1 MPPVPGRARPGVVP
15 TSSRT
20 PACSKGS
27 RPTAPGATTRPN
39 ASGVGCRGPTRPTT
53 VATRWPVPGGWR
65 RRWRPTTKRCGG
77 SRGWRTRSPTGP
89 WSRPRCGA
97 IRRRDPEARA
107 GNPMRGPN
115 RRARTSPA
123 GRRRTRARRRRAAT
137 ATRRTARRRS
147 RTPEPRTPRIRRRPT
162 GPATSRRP
170 TPPSASA
177 CSAHSTRRRAR
188 RTARVRARPRAG
200 CPRSPMPTAPSAS
213 VAKPWRP
220 GCAACRTIRAACCA
234 RASASNTSAAAGAGH
249 DVVHGPVPA
258 PAGVAAGAG
267 LHRAGAGGHARLARP
282 RAHRRGRD
290 TTLNI
295 ETDQAGARMPDF
307 SALAPDFVLSG
318 HSSTRGSEPVAGGGH
333 RPRVLFA
340 VALQPRREGL
350 LTVPALRVGAEST
363 APLVLTVLPDAT
375 APARAGEPV
384 FIEAEADTD
393 APWVQQ
399 SVGYTLRLYY
409 ATPLVSGQL
418 DQPVPDGAA
427 VHRVGSDVQYSREI
441 AGRRYTVVERRF
453 VLVPERSGTLVVP
466 GARFEGT
473 GVGGFFDD
481 MFGGGRRALRAQGPS
496 RVLQVQPVPASAPQ
510 PWLPLQSMQLRYLAT
525 PQELRAGEAATVD
538 VELVAD
544 GAAASQLPELRLPPV
559 DGAQVFP
566 EPPQVDELFE
576 RGRPRTR
583 VTRRFAVVPVQA
595 GPLRLPGLRQA
606 WWDVDAGVERTAALP
621 DLHLEVEPGAPAAA
635 VDDAVQAAFEAGRGD
650 RRVHP
655 GAWRW
660 LAIGL
665 AVLWLGT
672 LAWALRERRRAG
684 AHARRLPL
692 VQPRGD
698 APAPAT
704 SL

>member
-1 MPPVPGRARPGVVP
+1 MMSPMALFPRLLGWLLVLACIAPAQAATRAWLDRE
-15 TSSRT
+15 RI
-20 PACSKGS
+20 
-27 RPTAPGATTRPN
+27 
-39 ASGVGCRGPTRPTT
+39 GVGET
-53 VATRWPVPGGWR
+53 
-65 RRWRPTTKRCGG
+65 
-77 SRGWRTRSPTGP
+77 
-89 WSRPRCGA
+89 
-97 IRRRDPEARA
+97 
-107 GNPMRGPN
+107 
-115 RRARTSPA
+115 
-123 GRRRTRARRRRAAT
+123 
-137 ATRRTARRRS
+137 
-147 RTPEPRTPRIRRRPT
+147 
-162 GPATSRRP
+162 
-170 TPPSASA
+170 
-177 CSAHSTRRRAR
+177 
-188 RTARVRARPRAG
+188 
-200 CPRSPMPTAPSAS
+200 
-213 VAKPWRP
+213 
-220 GCAACRTIRAACCA
+220 
-234 RASASNTSAAAGAGH
+234 
-249 DVVHGPVPA
+249 
-258 PAGVAAGAG
+258 
-267 LHRAGAGGHARLARP
+267 
-282 RAHRRGRD
+282 

-595 GPLRLPGLRQA
+595 GPLRLSGLRQA

-704 SL
+704 SLRALREVLVAGDARELEAALCGLAAPSAASLEALSAQLDDPGQRAAITMLQEARWNDGDMAAARRALQEAFARGPRWRAPAPADAAASLLPPLYPGPRM

>member
-1 MPPVPGRARPGVVP
+1 MMSPMALFPRLLGWLLVLACIAPAQAATRAWLDRE
-15 TSSRT
+15 RI
-20 PACSKGS
+20 
-27 RPTAPGATTRPN
+27 
-39 ASGVGCRGPTRPTT
+39 GVGET
-53 VATRWPVPGGWR
+53 
-65 RRWRPTTKRCGG
+65 
-77 SRGWRTRSPTGP
+77 
-89 WSRPRCGA
+89 
-97 IRRRDPEARA
+97 
-107 GNPMRGPN
+107 
-115 RRARTSPA
+115 
-123 GRRRTRARRRRAAT
+123 
-137 ATRRTARRRS
+137 
-147 RTPEPRTPRIRRRPT
+147 
-162 GPATSRRP
+162 
-170 TPPSASA
+170 
-177 CSAHSTRRRAR
+177 
-188 RTARVRARPRAG
+188 
-200 CPRSPMPTAPSAS
+200 
-213 VAKPWRP
+213 
-220 GCAACRTIRAACCA
+220 
-234 RASASNTSAAAGAGH
+234 
-249 DVVHGPVPA
+249 
-258 PAGVAAGAG
+258 
-267 LHRAGAGGHARLARP
+267 
-282 RAHRRGRD
+282 

-525 PQELRAGEAATVD
+525 PQELRAGEAPTVD

-704 SL
+704 SLRALREVLVAGDARELEAALCGLAAPSAASLEALSAQLDDPGQRAAITMLQEARWNDGDMAAARRALQEAFARGPRWRAPAPADAAASLLPPLYPGPRM

>member
-1 MPPVPGRARPGVVP
+1 MSPMALFPRLLGWLLVLACIAPAQAATRAWLDRE
-15 TSSRT
+15 RI
-20 PACSKGS
+20 
-27 RPTAPGATTRPN
+27 
-39 ASGVGCRGPTRPTT
+39 GVGET
-53 VATRWPVPGGWR
+53 
-65 RRWRPTTKRCGG
+65 
-77 SRGWRTRSPTGP
+77 
-89 WSRPRCGA
+89 
-97 IRRRDPEARA
+97 
-107 GNPMRGPN
+107 
-115 RRARTSPA
+115 
-123 GRRRTRARRRRAAT
+123 
-137 ATRRTARRRS
+137 
-147 RTPEPRTPRIRRRPT
+147 
-162 GPATSRRP
+162 
-170 TPPSASA
+170 
-177 CSAHSTRRRAR
+177 
-188 RTARVRARPRAG
+188 
-200 CPRSPMPTAPSAS
+200 
-213 VAKPWRP
+213 
-220 GCAACRTIRAACCA
+220 
-234 RASASNTSAAAGAGH
+234 
-249 DVVHGPVPA
+249 
-258 PAGVAAGAG
+258 
-267 LHRAGAGGHARLARP
+267 
-282 RAHRRGRD
+282 

-704 SL
+704 SLRALREVLVAGDARELEAALCGLAAPSAASLEALSAQLDDPGQRAAITMLQEARWNDGDMAAARRALQEAFARGPRWRAPAPADAAASLLPPLYPGPRM

>member
-1 MPPVPGRARPGVVP
+1 MMSPMALFPRLLGWLLVLACIAPAQAATRAWLDRE
-15 TSSRT
+15 RI
-20 PACSKGS
+20 
-27 RPTAPGATTRPN
+27 
-39 ASGVGCRGPTRPTT
+39 GVGET
-53 VATRWPVPGGWR
+53 
-65 RRWRPTTKRCGG
+65 
-77 SRGWRTRSPTGP
+77 
-89 WSRPRCGA
+89 
-97 IRRRDPEARA
+97 
-107 GNPMRGPN
+107 
-115 RRARTSPA
+115 
-123 GRRRTRARRRRAAT
+123 
-137 ATRRTARRRS
+137 
-147 RTPEPRTPRIRRRPT
+147 
-162 GPATSRRP
+162 
-170 TPPSASA
+170 
-177 CSAHSTRRRAR
+177 
-188 RTARVRARPRAG
+188 
-200 CPRSPMPTAPSAS
+200 
-213 VAKPWRP
+213 
-220 GCAACRTIRAACCA
+220 
-234 RASASNTSAAAGAGH
+234 
-249 DVVHGPVPA
+249 
-258 PAGVAAGAG
+258 
-267 LHRAGAGGHARLARP
+267 
-282 RAHRRGRD
+282 

-473 GVGGFFDD
+473 VVGGFFDD

-704 SL
+704 SLRALREVLVAGDARELEAALCGLAAPSAASLEALSAQLDDPGQRAAITMLQEARWNDGDMAAAHRALQEAFARGPRWRAPAPADAAASLLPPLYPGPRM

>member
-1 MPPVPGRARPGVVP
+1 MMSPMALFPRLLEWLLVLACIAPAQAATRAWLDRE
-15 TSSRT
+15 RI
-20 PACSKGS
+20 
-27 RPTAPGATTRPN
+27 
-39 ASGVGCRGPTRPTT
+39 GVGET
-53 VATRWPVPGGWR
+53 
-65 RRWRPTTKRCGG
+65 
-77 SRGWRTRSPTGP
+77 
-89 WSRPRCGA
+89 
-97 IRRRDPEARA
+97 
-107 GNPMRGPN
+107 
-115 RRARTSPA
+115 
-123 GRRRTRARRRRAAT
+123 
-137 ATRRTARRRS
+137 
-147 RTPEPRTPRIRRRPT
+147 
-162 GPATSRRP
+162 
-170 TPPSASA
+170 
-177 CSAHSTRRRAR
+177 
-188 RTARVRARPRAG
+188 
-200 CPRSPMPTAPSAS
+200 
-213 VAKPWRP
+213 
-220 GCAACRTIRAACCA
+220 
-234 RASASNTSAAAGAGH
+234 
-249 DVVHGPVPA
+249 
-258 PAGVAAGAG
+258 
-267 LHRAGAGGHARLARP
+267 
-282 RAHRRGRD
+282 

-704 SL
+704 SLRALREVLVAGDARELEAALCGLAAPSAASLEALSAQLDDPGQRAAITMLQEARWNDGDMAAARRALQEAFARGPRWRAPAPADAAASLLPPLYPGPRM

>member
-1 MPPVPGRARPGVVP
+1 MMSPMALFPRLLGWLLVLACIAPAQAATRAWLDRE
-15 TSSRT
+15 RI
-20 PACSKGS
+20 
-27 RPTAPGATTRPN
+27 
-39 ASGVGCRGPTRPTT
+39 GVGET
-53 VATRWPVPGGWR
+53 
-65 RRWRPTTKRCGG
+65 
-77 SRGWRTRSPTGP
+77 
-89 WSRPRCGA
+89 
-97 IRRRDPEARA
+97 
-107 GNPMRGPN
+107 
-115 RRARTSPA
+115 
-123 GRRRTRARRRRAAT
+123 
-137 ATRRTARRRS
+137 
-147 RTPEPRTPRIRRRPT
+147 
-162 GPATSRRP
+162 
-170 TPPSASA
+170 
-177 CSAHSTRRRAR
+177 
-188 RTARVRARPRAG
+188 
-200 CPRSPMPTAPSAS
+200 
-213 VAKPWRP
+213 
-220 GCAACRTIRAACCA
+220 
-234 RASASNTSAAAGAGH
+234 
-249 DVVHGPVPA
+249 
-258 PAGVAAGAG
+258 
-267 LHRAGAGGHARLARP
+267 
-282 RAHRRGRD
+282 

-704 SL
+704 SLRALREVLVAGDARELEAALCGLAAPSAASLEALSAQLDDPGQRAAITMLQEARWNDGDMAAARRALQETFARGPRWRAPAPADAAASLLPPLYPGPRM

>member
-1 MPPVPGRARPGVVP
+1 MMSPMALFPRLLGWLLVLACIAPAQAATRAWLDRE
-15 TSSRT
+15 RI
-20 PACSKGS
+20 
-27 RPTAPGATTRPN
+27 
-39 ASGVGCRGPTRPTT
+39 GVGET
-53 VATRWPVPGGWR
+53 
-65 RRWRPTTKRCGG
+65 
-77 SRGWRTRSPTGP
+77 
-89 WSRPRCGA
+89 
-97 IRRRDPEARA
+97 
-107 GNPMRGPN
+107 
-115 RRARTSPA
+115 
-123 GRRRTRARRRRAAT
+123 
-137 ATRRTARRRS
+137 
-147 RTPEPRTPRIRRRPT
+147 
-162 GPATSRRP
+162 
-170 TPPSASA
+170 
-177 CSAHSTRRRAR
+177 
-188 RTARVRARPRAG
+188 
-200 CPRSPMPTAPSAS
+200 
-213 VAKPWRP
+213 
-220 GCAACRTIRAACCA
+220 
-234 RASASNTSAAAGAGH
+234 
-249 DVVHGPVPA
+249 
-258 PAGVAAGAG
+258 
-267 LHRAGAGGHARLARP
+267 
-282 RAHRRGRD
+282 

-496 RVLQVQPVPASAPQ
+496 RVLQVQPAPASAPQ

-595 GPLRLPGLRQA
+595 GPLRLSGLRQA

-704 SL
+704 SLRALREVLVAGDARELEAALCGLAAPSAASLEALSAQLDDPGQRAAITMLQEARWNDGDMAAARRALQEAFARGPRWRAPAPADAAASLLPPLYPGPRM

>member
-1 MPPVPGRARPGVVP
+1 
-15 TSSRT
+15 
-20 PACSKGS
+20 
-27 RPTAPGATTRPN
+27 
-39 ASGVGCRGPTRPTT
+39 
-53 VATRWPVPGGWR
+53 
-65 RRWRPTTKRCGG
+65 
-77 SRGWRTRSPTGP
+77 
-89 WSRPRCGA
+89 
-97 IRRRDPEARA
+97 
-107 GNPMRGPN
+107 
-115 RRARTSPA
+115 
-123 GRRRTRARRRRAAT
+123 
-137 ATRRTARRRS
+137 
-147 RTPEPRTPRIRRRPT
+147 
-162 GPATSRRP
+162 
-170 TPPSASA
+170 
-177 CSAHSTRRRAR
+177 
-188 RTARVRARPRAG
+188 
-200 CPRSPMPTAPSAS
+200 
-213 VAKPWRP
+213 
-220 GCAACRTIRAACCA
+220 
-234 RASASNTSAAAGAGH
+234 
-249 DVVHGPVPA
+249 
-258 PAGVAAGAG
+258 
-267 LHRAGAGGHARLARP
+267 
-282 RAHRRGRD
+282 
-290 TTLNI
+290 
-295 ETDQAGARMPDF
+295 
-307 SALAPDFVLSG
+307 
-318 HSSTRGSEPVAGGGH
+318 
-333 RPRVLFA
+333 
-340 VALQPRREGL
+340 
-350 LTVPALRVGAEST
+350 
-363 APLVLTVLPDAT
+363 
-375 APARAGEPV
+375 
-384 FIEAEADTD
+384 
-393 APWVQQ
+393 WVQQ

-481 MFGGGRRALRAQGPS
+481 MFGGGRRALRAQGTS

-525 PQELRAGEAATVD
+525 PQELRAGEATTVD
-538 VELVAD
+538 VELVAV

-566 EPPQVDELFE
+566 EPPQVDELFV

-595 GPLRLPGLRQA
+595 GPLRLPGLRHA

-704 SL
+704 SLRALREVLVAGDARELEAALCGLAAPSAASLEPLSAPLADPGQRAASTRLQEARWNDGDMAAARRALQEAFARGPRWRAPAPADAAASLLPPLYPGPRM

>member
-1 MPPVPGRARPGVVP
+1 MMSPMALFPRLLGWLLVLACIAPAQAATRAWLDRE
-15 TSSRT
+15 RI
-20 PACSKGS
+20 
-27 RPTAPGATTRPN
+27 
-39 ASGVGCRGPTRPTT
+39 GVGET
-53 VATRWPVPGGWR
+53 
-65 RRWRPTTKRCGG
+65 
-77 SRGWRTRSPTGP
+77 
-89 WSRPRCGA
+89 
-97 IRRRDPEARA
+97 
-107 GNPMRGPN
+107 
-115 RRARTSPA
+115 
-123 GRRRTRARRRRAAT
+123 
-137 ATRRTARRRS
+137 
-147 RTPEPRTPRIRRRPT
+147 
-162 GPATSRRP
+162 
-170 TPPSASA
+170 
-177 CSAHSTRRRAR
+177 
-188 RTARVRARPRAG
+188 
-200 CPRSPMPTAPSAS
+200 
-213 VAKPWRP
+213 
-220 GCAACRTIRAACCA
+220 
-234 RASASNTSAAAGAGH
+234 
-249 DVVHGPVPA
+249 
-258 PAGVAAGAG
+258 
-267 LHRAGAGGHARLARP
+267 
-282 RAHRRGRD
+282 

-704 SL
+704 SLRALREVLVAGDARELEAALCGLAAPSAASLEALSAQLDDPGQRAAITMLQEARWNDGDMAAARRALQEAFARGPRWRAPAPADAAASLLPPLYPGPRM

>member
-1 MPPVPGRARPGVVP
+1 MMSPMALLPRLLGWLLVLACIAPAQAATRAWLDRE
-15 TSSRT
+15 RI
-20 PACSKGS
+20 
-27 RPTAPGATTRPN
+27 
-39 ASGVGCRGPTRPTT
+39 GVGET
-53 VATRWPVPGGWR
+53 
-65 RRWRPTTKRCGG
+65 
-77 SRGWRTRSPTGP
+77 
-89 WSRPRCGA
+89 
-97 IRRRDPEARA
+97 
-107 GNPMRGPN
+107 
-115 RRARTSPA
+115 
-123 GRRRTRARRRRAAT
+123 
-137 ATRRTARRRS
+137 
-147 RTPEPRTPRIRRRPT
+147 
-162 GPATSRRP
+162 
-170 TPPSASA
+170 
-177 CSAHSTRRRAR
+177 
-188 RTARVRARPRAG
+188 
-200 CPRSPMPTAPSAS
+200 
-213 VAKPWRP
+213 
-220 GCAACRTIRAACCA
+220 
-234 RASASNTSAAAGAGH
+234 
-249 DVVHGPVPA
+249 
-258 PAGVAAGAG
+258 
-267 LHRAGAGGHARLARP
+267 
-282 RAHRRGRD
+282 

-704 SL
+704 SLRALREVLVAGDARELEAALCGLAAPSAASLEALSAQLDDPGQRAAITMLQEARWNDGDMAAARRALQEAFARGPRWRAPAPADAAASLLPPLYPGPRM

>member
-1 MPPVPGRARPGVVP
+1 MMSPMALLPRLLGWLLVLACIAPAQAATRAWLDRE
-15 TSSRT
+15 RI
-20 PACSKGS
+20 
-27 RPTAPGATTRPN
+27 
-39 ASGVGCRGPTRPTT
+39 GVGET
-53 VATRWPVPGGWR
+53 
-65 RRWRPTTKRCGG
+65 
-77 SRGWRTRSPTGP
+77 
-89 WSRPRCGA
+89 
-97 IRRRDPEARA
+97 
-107 GNPMRGPN
+107 
-115 RRARTSPA
+115 
-123 GRRRTRARRRRAAT
+123 
-137 ATRRTARRRS
+137 
-147 RTPEPRTPRIRRRPT
+147 
-162 GPATSRRP
+162 
-170 TPPSASA
+170 
-177 CSAHSTRRRAR
+177 
-188 RTARVRARPRAG
+188 
-200 CPRSPMPTAPSAS
+200 
-213 VAKPWRP
+213 
-220 GCAACRTIRAACCA
+220 
-234 RASASNTSAAAGAGH
+234 
-249 DVVHGPVPA
+249 
-258 PAGVAAGAG
+258 
-267 LHRAGAGGHARLARP
+267 
-282 RAHRRGRD
+282 

-525 PQELRAGEAATVD
+525 PQELRAGEATTVD

-704 SL
+704 SLRALREVLVAGDARELEAALCGLAAPSAASLEALSAQLDDPGQRAAITMLQEARWNDGDMAAARRALQEAFARGPRWRAPAPADAAASLLPPLYPGPRM

>member
-1 MPPVPGRARPGVVP
+1 MMSPMALLPRLLGWLLVLACIAPAQAATRAWLDRE
-15 TSSRT
+15 RT
-20 PACSKGS
+20 
-27 RPTAPGATTRPN
+27 
-39 ASGVGCRGPTRPTT
+39 GVGET
-53 VATRWPVPGGWR
+53 
-65 RRWRPTTKRCGG
+65 
-77 SRGWRTRSPTGP
+77 
-89 WSRPRCGA
+89 
-97 IRRRDPEARA
+97 
-107 GNPMRGPN
+107 
-115 RRARTSPA
+115 
-123 GRRRTRARRRRAAT
+123 
-137 ATRRTARRRS
+137 
-147 RTPEPRTPRIRRRPT
+147 
-162 GPATSRRP
+162 
-170 TPPSASA
+170 
-177 CSAHSTRRRAR
+177 
-188 RTARVRARPRAG
+188 
-200 CPRSPMPTAPSAS
+200 
-213 VAKPWRP
+213 
-220 GCAACRTIRAACCA
+220 
-234 RASASNTSAAAGAGH
+234 
-249 DVVHGPVPA
+249 
-258 PAGVAAGAG
+258 
-267 LHRAGAGGHARLARP
+267 
-282 RAHRRGRD
+282 

-704 SL
+704 SLRALREVLVAGDARELEAALCGLAAPSAASLEALSAQLDDPGQRAAITMLQEARWNDGDMAAARRALQEAFARGPRWRAPAPADAAASLLPPLYPGPRM

>member
-1 MPPVPGRARPGVVP
+1 MMSPMALFPRLLGWLLVLACIAPAQAATRAWLDRE
-15 TSSRT
+15 RI
-20 PACSKGS
+20 
-27 RPTAPGATTRPN
+27 
-39 ASGVGCRGPTRPTT
+39 GVGET
-53 VATRWPVPGGWR
+53 
-65 RRWRPTTKRCGG
+65 
-77 SRGWRTRSPTGP
+77 
-89 WSRPRCGA
+89 
-97 IRRRDPEARA
+97 
-107 GNPMRGPN
+107 
-115 RRARTSPA
+115 
-123 GRRRTRARRRRAAT
+123 
-137 ATRRTARRRS
+137 
-147 RTPEPRTPRIRRRPT
+147 
-162 GPATSRRP
+162 
-170 TPPSASA
+170 
-177 CSAHSTRRRAR
+177 
-188 RTARVRARPRAG
+188 
-200 CPRSPMPTAPSAS
+200 
-213 VAKPWRP
+213 
-220 GCAACRTIRAACCA
+220 
-234 RASASNTSAAAGAGH
+234 
-249 DVVHGPVPA
+249 
-258 PAGVAAGAG
+258 
-267 LHRAGAGGHARLARP
+267 
-282 RAHRRGRD
+282 

-496 RVLQVQPVPASAPQ
+496 RVLQVQPAPASAPQ

-595 GPLRLPGLRQA
+595 GPLRLSGLRQA

-684 AHARRLPL
+684 APARRLPL

-704 SL
+704 SLRALREVLVAGDARELEAALCGLAAPSAASLEALSAQLDDPGQRAAITMLQEARWNDGDMAAARRALQEAFARGPRWRAPAPADAAASLLPPLYPGPRM

>member
-1 MPPVPGRARPGVVP
+1 MMSPMALFPRLLGWLLVLACIAPAQAATRAWLDRE
-15 TSSRT
+15 RI
-20 PACSKGS
+20 
-27 RPTAPGATTRPN
+27 
-39 ASGVGCRGPTRPTT
+39 GVGET
-53 VATRWPVPGGWR
+53 
-65 RRWRPTTKRCGG
+65 
-77 SRGWRTRSPTGP
+77 
-89 WSRPRCGA
+89 
-97 IRRRDPEARA
+97 
-107 GNPMRGPN
+107 
-115 RRARTSPA
+115 
-123 GRRRTRARRRRAAT
+123 
-137 ATRRTARRRS
+137 
-147 RTPEPRTPRIRRRPT
+147 
-162 GPATSRRP
+162 
-170 TPPSASA
+170 
-177 CSAHSTRRRAR
+177 
-188 RTARVRARPRAG
+188 
-200 CPRSPMPTAPSAS
+200 
-213 VAKPWRP
+213 
-220 GCAACRTIRAACCA
+220 
-234 RASASNTSAAAGAGH
+234 
-249 DVVHGPVPA
+249 
-258 PAGVAAGAG
+258 
-267 LHRAGAGGHARLARP
+267 
-282 RAHRRGRD
+282 

-595 GPLRLPGLRQA
+595 GPLRLPGLRRA
-606 WWDVDAGVERTAALP
+606 WWDVAAGVERTAALP

-704 SL
+704 SLRALREVLVAGDARELEAALCGLAAPSAASLEALSAQLDDPGQRAAITMLQEARWNDGDMAAARRALQEAFARGPRWRAPAPADAAASLLPPLYPGPRM

>member
-1 MPPVPGRARPGVVP
+1 MMSPMALLPRLLGWLLVLACIAPAQAATRAWLDRE
-15 TSSRT
+15 RI
-20 PACSKGS
+20 
-27 RPTAPGATTRPN
+27 
-39 ASGVGCRGPTRPTT
+39 GVGET
-53 VATRWPVPGGWR
+53 
-65 RRWRPTTKRCGG
+65 
-77 SRGWRTRSPTGP
+77 
-89 WSRPRCGA
+89 
-97 IRRRDPEARA
+97 
-107 GNPMRGPN
+107 
-115 RRARTSPA
+115 
-123 GRRRTRARRRRAAT
+123 
-137 ATRRTARRRS
+137 
-147 RTPEPRTPRIRRRPT
+147 
-162 GPATSRRP
+162 
-170 TPPSASA
+170 
-177 CSAHSTRRRAR
+177 
-188 RTARVRARPRAG
+188 
-200 CPRSPMPTAPSAS
+200 
-213 VAKPWRP
+213 
-220 GCAACRTIRAACCA
+220 
-234 RASASNTSAAAGAGH
+234 
-249 DVVHGPVPA
+249 
-258 PAGVAAGAG
+258 
-267 LHRAGAGGHARLARP
+267 
-282 RAHRRGRD
+282 

-704 SL
+704 SLRALREVLVAGDARELEAALCGLAAPSAASLEALSAQLDDPGQRAAITMLQEARWNDGDMAAARRALQEAFARGPRWRAPAPADAAVSLLPPLYPGPRM